1 MEEYISITELLN
13 RIKKQRKI
21 VLELD
26 HKYLDPDEFKKS
38 KSLFSLYNPSRDI
51 TVNGIDI
58 DKSKSDIIK
67 QFESITSNI
76 DILRHLLII
85 KEQVNSTFKLVVP
98 DILLGDAKNTALSL
112 AQILVLKSP
121 LVKEHYL
128 KFAERLK
135 SDINNLQETLDVY
148 NSNTLSD
155 EKINAYVLAK
165 LNSLKINL
173 DYKSITNL
181 CSLPE
186 YDSFAKEYI
195 DANKLEIIDPLNLQ
209 TKSAEYINNIYN
221 FYDIIDLKL
230 LEFNSSTKIWINIDN
245 GTWRS

>member
-38 KSLFSLYNPSRDI
+38 KSLFSLYNPSRDV

-98 DILLGDAKNTALSL
+98 DILLGDIKNNALSFL
-112 AQILVLKSP
+112 
-121 LVKEHYL
+121 
-128 KFAERLK
+128 
-135 SDINNLQETLDVY
+135 
-148 NSNTLSD
+148 SN
-155 EKINAYVLAK
+155 IVFG
-165 LNSLKINL
+165 I
-173 DYKSITNL
+173 
-181 CSLPE
+181 
-186 YDSFAKEYI
+186 F
-195 DANKLEIIDPLNLQ
+195 
-209 TKSAEYINNIYN
+209 KSANNTFSSDKYFISFTN
-221 FYDIIDLKL
+221 ILII
-230 LEFNSSTKIWINIDN
+230 SINISPDN
-245 GTWRS
+245 NVSP

>member
-26 HKYLDPDEFKKS
+26 HKYLDPDESKKS
-38 KSLFSLYNPSRDI
+38 KSLFSLYNPSRDV

-98 DILLGDAKNTALSL
+98 DILLGDAKSTALSL

-121 LVKEHYL
+121 LVKEYYL

-155 EKINAYVLAK
+155 EKINSYVLAK

-173 DYKSITNL
+173 DYKFITNL
-181 CSLPE
+181 YSLPE
-186 YDSFAKEYI
+186 YNSFAKEYI

-209 TKSAEYINNIYN
+209 TESTEYINNIYN